1 MITSAIIPAAGSGLR
16 FGEKKQLKEINGK
29 PLIYYT
35 LLPFISSKMVDEIK
49 NLQNSNNFVN
59 LATEA
64 PSRQVFCLIKNFHRG
79 DLKILD
85 P

>member
-35 LLPFISSKMVDEIK
+35 LLPFISSKMVDEIIIVI
-49 NLQNSNNFVN
+49 SNDDINIIN
-59 LATEA
+59 
-64 PSRQVFCLIKNFHRG
+64 
-79 DLKILD
+79 
-85 P
+85 